1 MYKYSL
7 LVAMGSF
14 LSSLACSGGD
24 WAQAPR
30 DESAA
35 ESETGADEVAVPSAG
50 PASEGAGLAPR
61 ADVVLGQAQQAVIDD
76 SCFDAVPPFVQ
87 AGDFF
92 RLSFT
97 DVRPISTCQGGQA
110 RFIMVDNLVKDLGIP
125 AARPNE
131 TPVENCADL
140 QIFFAVGLYGDP
152 GDDAQV
158 IARGSK
164 RGEVVVRDDGTL
176 FCDVTVRMQPNDLDD
191 MPDGRDYIFV
201 VQALDDDRQND
212 FSEDVLLFTG
222 F

>member
-92 RLSFT
+92 TLSIT
-97 DVRPISTCQGGQA
+97 GVVRPQSTCQGGQA
-110 RFIMVDNLVKDLGIP
+110 RFIMIENFVKDIRIP
-125 AARPNE
+125 AVRPNE
-131 TPVENCADL
+131 FPAETCADREV
-140 QIFFAVGLYGDP
+140 FFAVGLYGDP

-164 RGEVVVRDDGTL
+164 RGQVVVRDDGTL
-176 FCDVTVRMQPNDLDD
+176 FCDIIVSMRPNDLDD

-201 VQALDDDRQND
+201 AQVLDDNRQND
-212 FSEDVLLFTG
+212 FSEDLIF